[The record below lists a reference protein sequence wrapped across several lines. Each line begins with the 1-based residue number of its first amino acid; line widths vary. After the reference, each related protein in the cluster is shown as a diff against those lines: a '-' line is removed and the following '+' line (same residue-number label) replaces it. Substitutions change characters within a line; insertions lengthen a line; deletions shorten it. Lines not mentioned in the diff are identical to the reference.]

1 MANGTVVTRK
11 GLQLITKLVAS
22 ETALT
27 FTRVAIGTGKVP
39 GGYDPGSMTGLNEY
53 KMDGSI
59 ASHSA
64 SGDEASVV
72 MQISSIG
79 VETGFTITEAGLFAT
94 DPDEGEILY
103 AYLDLSADPQY
114 MYPENNAISKFIE
127 MTLVVKIGEVQS
139 VTAVI
144 NPGSLVTKEKFD
156 EIAYP
161 TLPKLDESK
170 NEQDYILD
178 GGEDIRWLLARY
190 EYVKQHYA
198 KSIDLMDEK
207 RTSVHQNDI
216 INGFGEGV
224 TGDLVTVMGTI
235 LGQKHD
241 TDINYLKNYGLLKSM
256 ITQANVDSLDKIPS
270 AYLLYQLNKDLLDKY
285 EDLLKKYNELNS
297 NFAYRKGDSLTIDNV
312 VIFGCITLQKAH
324 LIFHIPLNKPCFAS
338 SCKIS
343 GNFYVR
349 QKGAFL
355 PETPWTQPLSI
366 NVYSLGITLKGGMI
380 VVDMTGHIWDTATN
394 NEGCVVHLFD
404 TTITFT

>member
-103 AYLDLSADPQY
+103 AYLDMSADPQY
-114 MYPENNAISKFIE
+114 MYPANNAISKFIE

-144 NPGSLVTKEKFD
+144 NPGSLVTKEKFSELEYPVLP
-156 EIAYP
+156 EI
-161 TLPKLDESK
+161 DESK
-170 NEQDYILD
+170 DEQYFSLD
-178 GGEDIRWLLARY
+178 GMSLQQMLAQFA
-190 EYVKQHYA
+190 YVRSHYA
-198 KSIDLMDEK
+198 KSIDLSEEK
-207 RTSVHQNDI
+207 NTSVHRKDI
-216 INGFGEGV
+216 VNSFEGV
-224 TGDLVTVMGTI
+224 GGNLNTVMGTM
-235 LGQKHD
+235 LGQQHD
-241 TDINYLKNYGLLKSM
+241 QDIDYLKNYGLLKSM
-256 ITQANVDSLDKIPS
+256 LTNQNVDSLDKIPT
-270 AYLLYQLNKDLLDKY
+270 AYLLYQLNKDLLEKY
-285 EDLLKKYNELNS
+285 ADLLEKYNQLNS
-297 NFAYRKGDSLTIDNV
+297 DLTPSGITDVSHAINTAYGSGNISYHAIGKVCFVYFVFTPSQKCDNVGLLNNGVLPLAKDSLYRSISTWGNPNV
-312 VIFGCITLQKAH
+312 AVSLVQTVTTGGLRFWCGESSIGMQIFDSFSYCIK
-324 LIFHIPLNKPCFAS
+324 
-338 SCKIS
+338 
-343 GNFYVR
+343 
-349 QKGAFL
+349 
-355 PETPWTQPLSI
+355 
-366 NVYSLGITLKGGMI
+366 
-380 VVDMTGHIWDTATN
+380 
-394 NEGCVVHLFD
+394 
-404 TTITFT
+404 

>member
-103 AYLDLSADPQY
+103 AYLDMSADPQY
-114 MYPENNAISKFIE
+114 MYPANNAISKFIE

-144 NPGSLVTKEKFD
+144 NPGSLVTKEKFSELEYPVLP
-156 EIAYP
+156 EI
-161 TLPKLDESK
+161 DESK
-170 NEQDYILD
+170 DEQYFSLD
-178 GGEDIRWLLARY
+178 GMSLQQMLAQFA
-190 EYVKQHYA
+190 YVRSHYA
-198 KSIDLMDEK
+198 KSIDLSEEK
-207 RTSVHQNDI
+207 NTSVHRKDI
-216 INGFGEGV
+216 VNSFEGV
-224 TGDLVTVMGTI
+224 GGNLNTVMGTM
-235 LGQKHD
+235 LGQQHD
-241 TDINYLKNYGLLKSM
+241 QDIDYLKNYGLLKSM
-256 ITQANVDSLDKIPS
+256 LTNQNVDSLDKIPT
-270 AYLLYQLNKDLLDKY
+270 AYLLYQLNKDLLEKY
-285 EDLLKKYNELNS
+285 ADLLEKYNTLNS
-297 NFAYRKGDSLTIDNV
+297 NLSTSLILSKSIKTLPDGTYCGASEVITIPGFYNIYKSPDSPNPDLRWIIREESAIYDSQW
-312 VIFGCITLQKAH
+312 I
-324 LIFHIPLNKPCFAS
+324 HIQTA
-338 SCKIS
+338 
-343 GNFYVR
+343 
-349 QKGAFL
+349 
-355 PETPWTQPLSI
+355 
-366 NVYSLGITLKGGMI
+366 YSLQGSAFQIKQRMWTFAE
-380 VVDMTGHIWDTATN
+380 TGVGHWS
-394 NEGCVVHLFD
+394 EWL
-404 TTITFT
+404 

>member
-103 AYLDLSADPQY
+103 AYLDMSADPQY
-114 MYPENNAISKFIE
+114 MYPANNAISKFIE

-144 NPGSLVTKEKFD
+144 NPGSLVTKEKFSELEYPVLP
-156 EIAYP
+156 EI
-161 TLPKLDESK
+161 DESK
-170 NEQDYILD
+170 NEQNFMLD
-178 GGEDIRWLLARY
+178 GMSLQQMLAQFA
-190 EYVKQHYA
+190 YVRSHYA
-198 KSIDLMDEK
+198 KSIDLSEEK
-207 RTSVHQNDI
+207 NTSVHRKDI
-216 INGFGEGV
+216 VNSFDGV
-224 TGDLVTVMGTI
+224 AGTLTTVMGTM
-235 LGQKHD
+235 LGQQHD
-241 TDINYLKNYGLLKSM
+241 QDIDYLKNYGLLKSM
-256 ITQANVDSLDKIPS
+256 LTNQNVDSLDKIPT
-270 AYLLYQLNKDLLDKY
+270 AYLLYQLNKDLLEKY
-285 EDLLKKYNELNS
+285 ADLLEKYNQLNS
-297 NFAYRKGDSLTIDNV
+297 NMNALTDSSISIPSGSPVTGNRAGAKIYQNSFLVLSGEVGINFTNLKNWTGYNILQCANGSKYTINFIATDEN
-312 VIFGCITLQKAH
+312 GGS
-324 LIFHIPLNKPCFAS
+324 FHMQIDTNGIIK
-338 SCKIS
+338 
-343 GNFYVR
+343 
-349 QKGAFL
+349 
-355 PETPWTQPLSI
+355 LSI
-366 NVYSLGITLKGGMI
+366 RGYMPENKSQILRFFCIAPLMP
-380 VVDMTGHIWDTATN
+380 A
-394 NEGCVVHLFD
+394 
-404 TTITFT
+404 

>member
-103 AYLDLSADPQY
+103 AYLDMSADPQY
-114 MYPENNAISKFIE
+114 MYPANNAISKFIE

-144 NPGSLVTKEKFD
+144 NPGSLVTKEKFSELEYPVLP
-156 EIAYP
+156 EI
-161 TLPKLDESK
+161 DESK
-170 NEQDYILD
+170 NEQNFMLD
-178 GGEDIRWLLARY
+178 GMSLQQMLAQFA
-190 EYVKQHYA
+190 YVRSHYA
-198 KSIDLMDEK
+198 KSIDLSEEK
-207 RTSVHQNDI
+207 NTSVHRKDI
-216 INGFGEGV
+216 VNSFDGV
-224 TGDLVTVMGTI
+224 AGTLTTVMGTM
-235 LGQKHD
+235 LGQQHD
-241 TDINYLKNYGLLKSM
+241 QDIDYLKNYGLLKSM
-256 ITQANVDSLDKIPS
+256 LTNQNVDSLDKIPT
-270 AYLLYQLNKDLLDKY
+270 AYLLYQLNKDLLEKY
-285 EDLLKKYNELNS
+285 ADLLEKYNQLNS
-297 NFAYRKGDSLTIDNV
+297 NLTSILPFNNTIKDFNDAASFGIYCGLNLVNSPRKGHITVLTIP
-312 VIFGCITLQKAH
+312 IG
-324 LIFHIPLNKPCFAS
+324 S
-338 SCKIS
+338 GRS
-343 GNFYVR
+343 GNSGYCR
-349 QKGAFL
+349 QLAF
-355 PETPWTQPLSI
+355 PVSSNTIYARYRDDGVWKAW
-366 NVYSLGITLKGGMI
+366 VTL
-380 VVDMTGHIWDTATN
+380 HS
-394 NEGCVVHLFD
+394 
-404 TTITFT
+404 

>member
-103 AYLDLSADPQY
+103 AYLDMSADPQY
-114 MYPENNAISKFIE
+114 MYPANNAISKFIE

-144 NPGSLVTKEKFD
+144 NPGSLVTKEKFSELEYPVLP
-156 EIAYP
+156 EI
-161 TLPKLDESK
+161 DESK
-170 NEQDYILD
+170 NEQNFMLD
-178 GGEDIRWLLARY
+178 GMSLQQMLAQFA
-190 EYVKQHYA
+190 YVRSHYA
-198 KSIDLMDEK
+198 KSIDLSEEK
-207 RTSVHQNDI
+207 NTSVHRKDI
-216 INGFGEGV
+216 VNSFEGV
-224 TGDLVTVMGTI
+224 GGNLNTVMGTM
-235 LGQKHD
+235 LGQQHD
-241 TDINYLKNYGLLKSM
+241 QDIDYLKNYGLLKSM
-256 ITQANVDSLDKIPS
+256 LTNQNVDSLDKIPT
-270 AYLLYQLNKDLLDKY
+270 AYLLYQLNKDLLEKY
-285 EDLLKKYNELNS
+285 ADLLEKYNTLNS
-297 NFAYRKGDSLTIDNV
+297 NLTSILPFNNTIKDFNDAAS
-312 VIFGCITLQKAH
+312 FGIYCGLDLKNTPKSGHVTVLTVPIG
-324 LIFHIPLNKPCFAS
+324 S
-338 SCKIS
+338 GRS
-343 GNFYVR
+343 GNTGYCR
-349 QKGAFL
+349 QLAF
-355 PETPWTQPLSI
+355 PAST
-366 NVYSLGITLKGGMI
+366 NMI
-380 VVDMTGHIWDTATN
+380 YARYRRDGNWNQWAVLH
-394 NEGCVVHLFD
+394 E
-404 TTITFT
+404 

>member
-103 AYLDLSADPQY
+103 AYLDMSADPQY
-114 MYPENNAISKFIE
+114 MYPANNAISKFIE

-144 NPGSLVTKEKFD
+144 NPGSLVTKEKFSELEYPVLP
-156 EIAYP
+156 EI
-161 TLPKLDESK
+161 DESK
-170 NEQDYILD
+170 DEQYFSLN
-178 GGEDIRWLLARY
+178 GMSLQQMLAQFA
-190 EYVKQHYA
+190 YVRSHYA
-198 KSIDLMDEK
+198 KSIDLSEEK
-207 RTSVHQNDI
+207 NTSVHRKDI
-216 INGFGEGV
+216 VNSFEGV
-224 TGDLVTVMGTI
+224 GGNLNTVMGTM
-235 LGQKHD
+235 LGQQHD
-241 TDINYLKNYGLLKSM
+241 QDIDYLKNYGLLKSM
-256 ITQANVDSLDKIPS
+256 LTNQNVDSLDKIPT
-270 AYLLYQLNKDLLDKY
+270 AYLLYQLNKDLLEKY
-285 EDLLKKYNELNS
+285 ADLLEKYNTLNS
-297 NFAYRKGDSLTIDNV
+297 NLANIQVGAITVSEVGNGIKDTEIKFNTIFSKLPRV
-312 VIFGCITLQKAH
+312 VVSAV
-324 LIFHIPLNKPCFAS
+324 
-338 SCKIS
+338 S
-343 GNFYVR
+343 G
-349 QKGAFL
+349 
-355 PETPWTQPLSI
+355 
-366 NVYSLGITLKGGMI
+366 
-380 VVDMTGHIWDTATN
+380 TN
-394 NEGCVVHLFD
+394 NKNYGVMTVFAD
-404 TTITFT
+404 NITTNGFTLRIANTSADVFTPAVNWIAISK

>member
-103 AYLDLSADPQY
+103 AYLDMSADPQY
-114 MYPENNAISKFIE
+114 MYPANNAISKFIE

-144 NPGSLVTKEKFD
+144 NPGSLVTKEKFSELEYPVLP
-156 EIAYP
+156 EI
-161 TLPKLDESK
+161 DESK
-170 NEQDYILD
+170 DEQYFSLD
-178 GGEDIRWLLARY
+178 GMSLQQMLAQFA
-190 EYVKQHYA
+190 YVRSHYA
-198 KSIDLMDEK
+198 KSLDLSEEK
-207 RTSVHQNDI
+207 NTSVHRKDI
-216 INGFGEGV
+216 VNSFDGV
-224 TGDLVTVMGTI
+224 AGTLTTVMGTM
-235 LGQKHD
+235 LGQQHD
-241 TDINYLKNYGLLKSM
+241 QDIDYLKNYGLLKSM
-256 ITQANVDSLDKIPS
+256 LTNQNVDSLDKIPT
-270 AYLLYQLNKDLLDKY
+270 AYLLYQLNKDLLEKY
-285 EDLLKKYNELNS
+285 ADLLEKYNQLNS
-297 NFAYRKGDSLTIDNV
+297 NLTGNY
-312 VIFGCITLQKAH
+312 ITKA
-324 LIFHIPLNKPCFAS
+324 NGYK
-338 SCKIS
+338 KIS
-343 GNFYVR
+343 GVSDTKNFDPNVLGCCFLNGSTANLPTSYDSTYIALANGLSMCIPYFENGFVGMYVR
-349 QKGAFL
+349 TYNGQWFPWQK
-355 PETPWTQPLSI
+355 I
-366 NVYSLGITLKGGMI
+366 I
-380 VVDMTGHIWDTATN
+380 
-394 NEGCVVHLFD
+394 
-404 TTITFT
+404 